1 MADLSKNE
9 LASLVARSRRY
20 PAKMVPKLAHQIL
33 DQYFEGA
40 TTVYDPFCGSAE
52 VLLSATSRGL
62 KVIGTDI
69 NPYAVLLA
77 QVRVEGFEY
86 DSAAI
91 LLDQVINSASQKPDL
106 LEIAWKTKHTW
117 FTPAVLAKLE
127 RMRYWAKYFG
137 LPQSPDGRA
146 ALLAIA
152 QSIRLCSRADDRS
165 PKPFISKLAKERK
178 GGLHIDP
185 FALSRNL
192 LVAIQSCTSTTQ
204 PSTFAIRHADA
215 VNDNIAWDIGYP
227 IDAVITSPPYANA
240 QDYFRNSKLELY
252 WLEGLLPFMCSQLSE
267 KFIGTERGNLL
278 ASVSLGQV
286 KEFRSRF
293 KVLLEIQ
300 RKSPKGEKILL
311 RYLTDMNQV
320 FTKVRKLISDDG
332 RLAVVCGDNV
342 IAGVHV
348 KTSVLLNDI
357 IRSAG
362 FRKIHSFRDPIRNR
376 SLAPR
381 RAGHLALIKEEV
393 VSVFVCENS

>member
-1 MADLSKNE
+1 MT
-9 LASLVARSRRY
+9 SLEARARRY

-33 DQYFEGA
+33 DQYFEEA

-52 VLLSATSRGL
+52 VLLSAASRGL
-62 KVIGTDI
+62 KVMGSDI

-91 LLDQVINSASQKPDL
+91 LLDHVINAASQKPESF
-106 LEIAWKTKHTW
+106 EIAWKTKCTW
-117 FTPAVLAKLE
+117 FTPAVLGKLE
-127 RMRYWAKYFG
+127 RMRYWAKYFD
-137 LPQSPDGRA
+137 LPQSPEGRA
-146 ALLAIA
+146 ALLAIT

-185 FALSRNL
+185 FAISRNL
-192 LVAIQSCTSTTQ
+192 LVAIQSCTLPRNTT
-204 PSTFAIRHADA
+204 SFEIRHADA
-215 VNDNIAWDIGYP
+215 VNDNIAWDIDGP

-240 QDYFRNSKLELY
+240 QDYYRNSKLELY
-252 WLEGLLPFMCSQLSE
+252 WLEELLPFTCRQLSDR
-267 KFIGTERGNLL
+267 FIGTERGQLL
-278 ASVSLGQV
+278 ASVSSCHLE
-286 KEFRSRF
+286 KFRSRF
-293 KVLLEIQ
+293 EVLGDIQ
-300 RKSPKGEKILL
+300 CKSQKGEQILL
-311 RYLTDMNQV
+311 RYLVDMNKV
-320 FTKVRKLISDDG
+320 FSKVRRLMADDG

-348 KTSVLLNDI
+348 KTSIILNEI
-357 IRSAG
+357 IEGAG
-362 FRKIHSFRDPIRNR
+362 FRKIHSFRDPILNR

-393 VSVFVCENS
+393 VSVFVCEQTD

>member
-1 MADLSKNE
+1 MASLSKSK
-9 LASLVARSRRY
+9 LTSLVARARRY

-62 KVIGTDI
+62 NVVGTDI

-77 QVRVEGFEY
+77 QVRVERFEY
-86 DSAAI
+86 DSATV
-91 LLDQVINSASQKPDL
+91 LLDHVINSALQKPEL
-106 LEIAWKTKHTW
+106 LEIKWKTKRTW
-117 FTPAVLAKLE
+117 FTPAVLEKLE

-137 LPQSPDGRA
+137 LSKNRDGRA
-146 ALLAIA
+146 ALLAIT

-185 FALSRNL
+185 FALSRDL
-192 LVAIQSCTSTTQ
+192 LFAIQSCISTTTPTSFEIQ
-204 PSTFAIRHADA
+204 HADV
-215 VNDNIAWDIGYP
+215 VNDNIAWDIGCP
-227 IDAVITSPPYANA
+227 IDAVITSPPYVNA

-252 WLEGLLPFMCSQLSE
+252 WLEGLLPFTCSQLSE
-267 KFIGTERGNLL
+267 RFIGTERGNLL
-278 ASVSLGQV
+278 ASVSSGQI

-293 KVLLEIQ
+293 EVLLEIQ
-300 RKSPKGEKILL
+300 HKSLKGEQILL
-311 RYLTDMNQV
+311 RYLADMNEV
-320 FTKVRKLISDDG
+320 FFKVRKLMADDG

-348 KTSVLLNDI
+348 KTSVLLNEI
-357 IRSAG
+357 IENAG
-362 FRKIHSFRDPIRNR
+362 FRKIHSFHDPIRNR

-393 VSVFVCENS
+393 ASIFVCS